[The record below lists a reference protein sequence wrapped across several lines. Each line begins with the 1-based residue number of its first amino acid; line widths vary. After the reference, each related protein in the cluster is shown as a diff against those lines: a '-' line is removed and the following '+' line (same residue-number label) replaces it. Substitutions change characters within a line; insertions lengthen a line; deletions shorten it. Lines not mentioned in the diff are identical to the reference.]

1 MFKNRAESKLGIKQ
15 TIAKQIIN
23 KLTEKKSLKDQE
35 QKDDK
40 IVAQSDAVQVD
51 PIPIRNREKHH

>member
-1 MFKNRAESKLGIKQ
+1 LFKNRAESKLGIKQ